1 MTKAVAVMPRSL
13 DGHTWAEKPGV
24 AVGGYP
30 YYATAPGLCSV
41 QLNRRVEE
49 EQG

>member
-1 MTKAVAVMPRSL
+1 MAKVTAITSMCVA
-13 DGHTWAEKPGV
+13 DADEPGA

-30 YYATAPGLCSV
+30 YYAVAHGPCSV
-41 QLNRRVEE
+41 HLNRGVEE

>member
-1 MTKAVAVMPRSL
+1 MSKSL
-13 DGHTWAEKPGV
+13 DGDMWPDQPGA

-41 QLNRRVEE
+41 HLNRRVEE